1 MVSDNS
7 SDKKYISK
15 YISQLYRK
23 SRIFVSKGVSQFDI
37 GSGQLMF
44 LIALYNKDG
53 RNQEEI
59 AESLQIDKAT
69 TARALKKLEEENYI
83 VRVKSLEDK
92 RANKIYLT
100 EKSKELKDEIYKII
114 DSWNYNI
121 SESLT
126 KEEEEML
133 KNLLEKVCKNIN
145 I

>member
-1 MVSDNS
+1 MISENLN
-7 SDKKYISK
+7 DKKYISK

-53 RNQEEI
+53 RIQEEI
-59 AESLQIDKAT
+59 TESLQIDKAT
-69 TARALKKLEEENYI
+69 TARALKKLEEEDYI
-83 VRVKSLEDK
+83 VRVRNIEDK
-92 RANKIYLT
+92 RSNKIYLT
-100 EKSKELKDEIYKII
+100 EKSKAMKKEIYSVI
-114 DSWNYNI
+114 DNWNYKI

-126 KEEEEML
+126 EEEEKTL
-133 KNLLEKVCKNIN
+133 KDLLEKVCKNIN